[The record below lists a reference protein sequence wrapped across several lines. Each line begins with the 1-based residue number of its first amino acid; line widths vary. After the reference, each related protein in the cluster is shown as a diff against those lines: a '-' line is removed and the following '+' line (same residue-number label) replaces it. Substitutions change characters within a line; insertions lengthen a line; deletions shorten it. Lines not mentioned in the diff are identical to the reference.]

1 MTWDEMEYPN
11 LKMTLFY
18 KIIVKKVKIPMFFK
32 ETGLKNSKP
41 TLHFILLSKW

>member
-1 MTWDEMEYPN
+1 MKWNN
-11 LKMTLFY
+11 LNMTLFY

-41 TLHFILLSKW
+41 TLHFILLSK